1 MSAVASIDAAADGEL
16 PAWAVVSAPRRDH
29 IRRVA
34 TLMDEWAARLGL
46 DAEERRR
53 WRAAAWLHDALRDA
67 APDDLRPGVPEWARE
82 LPGPILHGPAV
93 AARLEAEGAADREL
107 LDAVAY
113 HTLGH
118 PALGRLG
125 RALYLADFLEPGRP
139 FEPAWRASLR
149 ARMPDAL
156 DDVLREV
163 VAATIAHLLRSG
175 RTMRPETM
183 AFWNAIVGGEG

>member
-1 MSAVASIDAAADGEL
+1 APRPWSAPAAASSTVGSGAASSSRGGTTSSAPTFETVPCSSLMSAVASIDAAADGEL

-34 TLMDEWAARLGL
+34 TLMDAWAARLGL

-118 PALGRLG
+118 P
-125 RALYLADFLEPGRP
+125 
-139 FEPAWRASLR
+139 
-149 ARMPDAL
+149 
-156 DDVLREV
+156 
-163 VAATIAHLLRSG
+163 
-175 RTMRPETM
+175 
-183 AFWNAIVGGEG
+183 